1 MGQSVTRSEL
11 AKLWNVTR
19 GRVDN
24 MVQAGQLPVKGN
36 GKIDLEI
43 ATAIRQ
49 SMAPDRLEQGD
60 NARRSKQAE
69 RPELNVIE
77 GGKDGGDDKQP
88 TIYRARTAKA
98 VHDARMAEI
107 NVKKALGAVV
117 DRDAVKAEAHAAA
130 RVLVQRLLAIPA
142 RVAPIVAVELDD
154 RKCRVV
160 IEQEIRQVI
169 VEFQELLAAL

>member
-1 MGQSVTRSEL
+1 MAQTVTRAAL
-11 AKLWNVTR
+11 AKMWGVSR

-24 MVQAGQLPVKGN
+24 MVAAGQLPVKAN
-36 GKIDLEI
+36 GKIDVEI

-49 SMAPDRLEQGD
+49 SMAPDRLEQGA
-60 NARRSKQAE
+60 NARLSKAAE
-69 RPELNVIE
+69 RGGPDLDVIE
-77 GGKDGGDDKQP
+77 GGKQEP

-117 DRDAVKAEAHAAA
+117 DRDEVKAEAHAAA

-142 RVAPIVAVELDD
+142 RVAPVVAVEIDD
-154 RKCRVV
+154 RKCRAV

-169 VEFQELLAAL
+169 VEFQDMLAAL